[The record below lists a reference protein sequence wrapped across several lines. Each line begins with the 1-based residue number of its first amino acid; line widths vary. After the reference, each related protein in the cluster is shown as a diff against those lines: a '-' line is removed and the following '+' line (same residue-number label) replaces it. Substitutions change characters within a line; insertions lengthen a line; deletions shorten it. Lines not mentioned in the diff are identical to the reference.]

1 MKSMSQEN
9 TPLWDQL
16 RKYASRQPLSFH
28 VPGHKNGYLAD
39 GAGTDYFNQI
49 LKLDATELSG
59 LDDLHSPEGVI
70 LEAQELLAGLYG
82 VSKSFFLVNGST
94 AGNLA
99 MVLSAAGENETVLVQ
114 RNCHKS
120 ILNGIT
126 LAKAKPVF
134 LAPEYNAEWGVAGG
148 VALETVKEAIRQY
161 PDAKAIILTYPNYYG
176 MINDLESIIQCA
188 HNYRIPVL
196 VDEAHGA
203 HFIGGAHF
211 PNSAVQ
217 LQADL
222 AVQSAHKTLPAMTMG
237 AYLHFNS
244 RFIKEEK
251 VSKYL
256 EILQSSSPSY
266 PIMASLDLARAYL
279 SSFTK
284 KDEEALLEKVGRFR
298 RNLNRIKGIKVLP
311 YDQYNGD
318 PLKVTIQS
326 EISLSGFELQTLLE
340 KRGIFTEMADPHNVL
355 FVLPLL
361 KNDMDYP
368 FERVIECLK
377 EDLKSFGPAVRQE
390 KITFS
395 KKSVSGLA
403 LEQKEQ
409 SQHTIKTVALEEA
422 AGKICA
428 QQVIPYPPGIPLL
441 YPGEIIEGEDIANI
455 KFQVQAGARFQN
467 GNNLKKGSINIYQD
481 L

>member
-1 MKSMSQEN
+1 MNHEQ

-16 RKYASRQPLSFH
+16 KKHASHQPVSFH
-28 VPGHKNGYLAD
+28 VPGHKNGQLAV
-39 GAGTDYFNQI
+39 GEEADYFKDI
-49 LKLDATELSG
+49 LTLDATELSG

-70 LEAQELLAGLYG
+70 LEAQKLLADLYG
-82 VSKSFFLVNGST
+82 VPKSFFLVNGST
-94 AGNLA
+94 SGNLA
-99 MVLSAAGENETVLVQ
+99 MVMSAAKENETVLVQ

-134 LAPEYNAEWGVAGG
+134 LAPEFNEEWGVAGG

-161 PDAKAIILTYPNYYG
+161 PEAKALILTYPNYYG
-176 MINDLESIIQCA
+176 MVFNLESIIEYA
-188 HNYRIPVL
+188 HDHGVPVL

-203 HFIGGAHF
+203 HLIGGDHF
-211 PNSAVQ
+211 PASAVQ

-222 AVQSAHKTLPAMTMG
+222 VVQSAHKTLPAMTMG

-244 RFIKEEK
+244 RFIKEER

-256 EILQSSSPSY
+256 AILQSSSPSY
-266 PIMASLDLARAYL
+266 PLMASLDLARAYL
-279 SSFTK
+279 ASFSG
-284 KDEEALLEKVGRFR
+284 KDEEALLEKAGRFR
-298 RNLNRIKGIKVLP
+298 KNLSKIKGIKVLNFEHK
-311 YDQYNGD
+311 NGD

-326 EISLSGFELQTLLE
+326 AAALSGFELQTLLE
-340 KRGIFTEMADPHNVL
+340 KHGIFTEMADPYNVL

-368 FERVIECLK
+368 FERVIQCL
-377 EDLKSFGPAVRQE
+377 EEELRSFGPAGRHE
-390 KITFS
+390 KIPFS
-395 KKSVSGLA
+395 KRPVSGLA

-409 SQHTIKTVALEEA
+409 DRCTIKTVALEEA
-422 AGKICA
+422 VGKICA
-428 QQVIPYPPGIPLL
+428 QQVTPYPPGIPLL
-441 YPGEIIEGEDIANI
+441 FPGEVIEGEDIASI
-455 KFQVQAGARFQN
+455 RFQIRAGARFQN
-467 GNNLKKGSINIYQD
+467 GENIKKGSINVYQD

>member
-1 MKSMSQEN
+1 MNHEQ

-16 RKYASRQPLSFH
+16 KKHASHQPVSFH
-28 VPGHKNGYLAD
+28 VPGHKNGQLAVVE
-39 GAGTDYFNQI
+39 GADYFKEI

-70 LEAQELLAGLYG
+70 LEAQKLLADLYG
-82 VSKSFFLVNGST
+82 VPKSFFLINGST
-94 AGNLA
+94 SGNLA
-99 MVLSAAGENETVLVQ
+99 MVMSAAKENETVLVQ

-134 LAPEYNAEWGVAGG
+134 LAPEFNEEWGVAGG

-161 PDAKAIILTYPNYYG
+161 PEAKALILTYPNYYG
-176 MINDLESIIQCA
+176 MVFNLESIIMYA
-188 HNYRIPVL
+188 HDHGVPVL

-203 HFIGGAHF
+203 HLIGGDSF
-211 PNSAVQ
+211 PASAVQ

-222 AVQSAHKTLPAMTMG
+222 VVQSAHKTLPAMTMG

-244 RFIKEEK
+244 RFIKEER

-256 EILQSSSPSY
+256 GILQSSSPSY

-279 SSFTK
+279 ASFSG
-284 KDEEALLEKVGRFR
+284 KDEEALLEKAGRFR
-298 RNLNRIKGIKVLP
+298 KNLSKIKGIKVLNFEHK
-311 YDQYNGD
+311 NGD

-326 EISLSGFELQTLLE
+326 AAALSGFELQTLLE
-340 KRGIFTEMADPHNVL
+340 KHGVFTEMADPYNVL

-368 FERVIECLK
+368 FERVIQCL
-377 EDLKSFGPAVRQE
+377 EEELRSFGPAGRHE
-390 KITFS
+390 KIPFS
-395 KKSVSGLA
+395 KRPVSCLS

-409 SQHTIKTVALEEA
+409 DRCTIKTVALEEA
-422 AGKICA
+422 VGKICA
-428 QQVIPYPPGIPLL
+428 QQVTPYPPGIPLL
-441 YPGEIIEGEDIANI
+441 FPGEVIEGEDIASI
-455 KFQVQAGARFQN
+455 RFQIRAGARFQN
-467 GNNLKKGSINIYQD
+467 GENINKGSINVYQD

>member
-1 MKSMSQEN
+1 MNHEQ

-16 RKYASRQPLSFH
+16 KKHASHQPVSFH
-28 VPGHKNGYLAD
+28 VPGHKNGQLAGGE
-39 GAGTDYFNQI
+39 GADYFKDI
-49 LKLDATELSG
+49 LKLDATELRG

-70 LEAQELLAGLYG
+70 LEAQKLLADLYR
-82 VSKSFFLVNGST
+82 VPKSFFLVNGST
-94 AGNLA
+94 SGNLA
-99 MVLSAAGENETVLVQ
+99 MVMSAAKENETVLVQ

-134 LAPEYNAEWGVAGG
+134 LAPEFNEEWGVAGG

-161 PDAKAIILTYPNYYG
+161 PEAKALILTYPNYYG
-176 MINDLESIIQCA
+176 MVFNLESIIEYA
-188 HNYRIPVL
+188 HDHGVPVL

-203 HFIGGAHF
+203 HLIGGDHF
-211 PNSAVQ
+211 PASAVQ

-222 AVQSAHKTLPAMTMG
+222 IVQSAHKTLPAMTMG

-244 RFIKEEK
+244 RFIKEER

-256 EILQSSSPSY
+256 GILQSSSPSY

-279 SSFTK
+279 ASFSEQ
-284 KDEEALLEKVGRFR
+284 DEEALLEKAGDFR
-298 RNLNRIKGIKVLP
+298 KNLSRIKGIKVLNFEHK
-311 YDQYNGD
+311 NGD

-326 EISLSGFELQTLLE
+326 AAALSGFELQTLLE
-340 KRGIFTEMADPHNVL
+340 KHGIFTELADPYNVL

-368 FERVIECLK
+368 FERVIQCL
-377 EDLKSFGPAVRQE
+377 EEELRTFSPAGRHE
-390 KITFS
+390 KIPFS
-395 KKSVSGLA
+395 KRLVSGLA
-403 LEQKEQ
+403 LEQKDQ
-409 SQHTIKTVALEEA
+409 DRCTIKTVALEEA
-422 AGKICA
+422 AGKVCA
-428 QQVIPYPPGIPLL
+428 QQVTPYPPGIPLL
-441 YPGEIIEGEDIANI
+441 FPGEVIEGEDIANI
-455 KFQVQAGARFQN
+455 RFQIRAGARFQN
-467 GNNLKKGSINIYQD
+467 GENIKKGSINVFQD